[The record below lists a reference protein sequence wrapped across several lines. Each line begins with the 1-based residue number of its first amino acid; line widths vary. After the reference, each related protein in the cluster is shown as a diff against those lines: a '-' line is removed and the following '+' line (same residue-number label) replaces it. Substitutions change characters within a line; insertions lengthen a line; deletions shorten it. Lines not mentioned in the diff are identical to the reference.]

1 MAVRSGL
8 VLLSLSYGLVAQSA
22 DVFVSG
28 STPDAGDGTSG
39 AQAAPVAPG
48 SVDTT
53 PSRFAGADIK
63 AYIAARAA
71 AFSMRSRE
79 TDPFGVNQDPDVKP
93 EVSKILS
100 NSPLRRESALPPT
113 PLADVVKLIRVTTIM
128 PRERRFL
135 VGTRSFKEND
145 EFPIVFQ
152 GRTMKMKVVEVTPKR
167 ILFRDL
173 ERGEE
178 AALETGILPPGM
190 ILDGGTE
197 MRPPGMVAPVKD
209 IPLQLDFSDPQDN

>member
-1 MAVRSGL
+1 VN
-8 VLLSLSYGLVAQSA
+8 
-22 DVFVSG
+22 G
-28 STPDAGDGTSG
+28 STPEAGDGTSG
-39 AQAAPVAPG
+39 VQAAPDEPG

-53 PSRFAGADIK
+53 PSRFAGEDIE

-71 AFSMRSRE
+71 AFSMRNRE

-93 EVSKILS
+93 EVSKVVA
-100 NSPLRRESALPPT
+100 NSPISRESALPPT
-113 PLADVVKLIRVTTIM
+113 PLSDIVKLIRVTTIM
-128 PRERRFL
+128 PGERKFL

-152 GRTMKMKVVEVTPKR
+152 GKTMKMKVVEVTPNR

-173 ERGEE
+173 DRGEE

-190 ILDGGTE
+190 ILGGGTE
-197 MRPPGMVAPVKD
+197 MRPPGMVVPVKN
-209 IPLQLDFSDPQDN
+209 IPLQLDFSDQQDN